1 MTNSTV
7 LRNIGAMFSVVFIG
21 GLFFFIIIGVFGLK
35 WAIGGLLVFV
45 LAAVVIFRKLPAGG
59 VKL

>member
-7 LRNIGAMFSVVFIG
+7 LRNIGEMFYVVFIG

-45 LAAVVIFRKLPAGG
+45 LAAVLIFRKLPAGA
-59 VKL
+59 

>member
-7 LRNIGAMFSVVFIG
+7 LRNIGEMFSVVFIG

-45 LAAVVIFRKLPAGG
+45 LAAVVIFRKLPTGA
-59 VKL
+59 

>member
-7 LRNIGAMFSVVFIG
+7 LRNIGEMFSVVFIG

-45 LAAVVIFRKLPAGG
+45 LAAVVIFRKLPAGA
-59 VKL
+59 

>member
-1 MTNSTV
+1 
-7 LRNIGAMFSVVFIG
+7 MFSVVFIG

-45 LAAVVIFRKLPAGG
+45 LAAVVIFSKLSPGA
-59 VKL
+59 

>member
-7 LRNIGAMFSVVFIG
+7 LRNIGEMFSVVFMG

-45 LAAVVIFRKLPAGG
+45 LAAVVIFRKLPAGA
-59 VKL
+59 

>member
-1 MTNSTV
+1 MV
-7 LRNIGAMFSVVFIG
+7 SVILIG

-45 LAAVVIFRKLPAGG
+45 LDAVVICRKLPAGA
-59 VKL
+59 

>member
-1 MTNSTV
+1 MGNRSV
-7 LRNIGAMFSVVFIG
+7 IRKIGEMFSVIFLR

-45 LAAVVIFRKLPAGG
+45 LDAVVICRKLPARG
-59 VKL
+59 

>member
-7 LRNIGAMFSVVFIG
+7 LRNIGEMFSVVFIG

-45 LAAVVIFRKLPAGG
+45 LAAVVIFSKLSPGA
-59 VKL
+59 

>member
-7 LRNIGAMFSVVFIG
+7 LRNIGEMFSVVFIG

-45 LAAVVIFRKLPAGG
+45 LDAVLICRKLPTE
-59 VKL
+59 V